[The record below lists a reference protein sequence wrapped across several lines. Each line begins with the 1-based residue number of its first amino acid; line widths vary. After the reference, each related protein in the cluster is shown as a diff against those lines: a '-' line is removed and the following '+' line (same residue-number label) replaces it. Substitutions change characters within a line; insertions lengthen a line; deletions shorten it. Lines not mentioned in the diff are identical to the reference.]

1 MIRNT
6 QESFDAKAKGEKF
19 QKDLV
24 ALIQEVLPE
33 HKDVIVSSPM
43 SAHGKHILALIR

>member
-24 ALIQEVLPE
+24 ALMLKI
-33 HKDVIVSSPM
+33 
-43 SAHGKHILALIR
+43 ILTKWRKLWVEQTNVKFYYLEQKKL